1 MVTYL
6 YWFFVFS
13 LVVALIYSLGL
24 KGSNWRAALISAAI
38 VLVGGWTAHFFYL
51 ENLFVKRWGGVMT
64 IKVPEGMR
72 HMGVTWKDDNL
83 WVENFDPETNRCI
96 FSEYSRGNLLEGKV
110 IIEDCN
116 PYKR

>member
-1 MVTYL
+1 MITYL
-6 YWFFVFS
+6 YWSFVV
-13 LVVALIYSLGL
+13 LLAVALIYLVGI
-24 KGSNWRAALISAAI
+24 KGSNWRSALIAAAV
-38 VLVGGWTAHFFYL
+38 VLVVGWASHFFYF

-64 IKVPEGMR
+64 IKVPEGMN

-83 WVENFDPETNRCI
+83 WVEHYEPETNRCI